1 MADAAG
7 STFERL
13 FSAATKG
20 TKERRSSKAARGNAA
35 KAAAEGKQGATA
47 GTGAGISD
55 NAGVC
60 KKRQAVAAPETTT
73 ISGEWSE
80 EEVADLRMAHMCVNP
95 TRTDFWEEVAKQV
108 GKKTAHECHAK
119 WFKQFDSASPKRG
132 AQTNQQ
138 TQSDRKRT
146 RAAMSASNAR

>member
-1 MADAAG
+1 MLYGWIGKAEMYRLLGCRMFQRVSRFIG
-7 STFERL
+7 SSFPPGLRPRHE
-13 FSAATKG
+13 SG
-20 TKERRSSKAARGNAA
+20 
-35 KAAAEGKQGATA
+35 
-47 GTGAGISD
+47 GAG
-55 NAGVC
+55 
-60 KKRQAVAAPETTT
+60 
-73 ISGEWSE
+73 GEWSE

-108 GKKTAHECHAK
+108 GKKTALECHAK